1 MKSLRRL
8 PALLY
13 PYRFHVALAV
23 LLLILMT
30 VARLAVPVIIQQV
43 IDVGLVAGEIRTL
56 LNFGLLIV
64 TIGAARAVITFWQR
78 YLSEWISNHVS
89 YDLRNQLYDHI
100 QRQTFTYH
108 DQTQTGQL
116 ISRCIEDVRS
126 LRQFTGFGIIE
137 LIRTVLLFSGVLIL
151 MFLSDPRLAAISMIP
166 MVPLFLI
173 TSRFG
178 TRISRLFLAVDQVL
192 GELSSRLQENVLGVQ
207 VVRAFAREDFEIERF
222 NQSNRD
228 LYDARVNVISAWS
241 KIMPTTRL
249 LVGVST
255 VLILWF
261 GGQMVIEGSMTVGAL
276 VAFNGY
282 LLMLAQPAQQLAW
295 VVNLAGEG
303 AAGLERIYQI
313 LDQPSAIQTPADAAG
328 MPKLSG
334 QVSFEAV
341 SVRYEGEENYAL
353 QEIDLTVEPNQII
366 ALIGATG
373 SGKSTLVNLIPR
385 FYDVTSGKVSVD
397 GHDVR
402 NAELVSLRRQIGI
415 VPQTSLLF
423 SIPLWENIA
432 FGRADATREEV
443 INAAKAAQAHDFI
456 EELPE
461 GYETIVGE
469 RGVTLSG
476 GQRQRIA
483 IARALLLN
491 PRILILD
498 DSTSSVDTETERQI
512 QTALN
517 NLMVG
522 RTTFIIAQRLSSV
535 RKADRIIVLD
545 HGHIVE
551 QGRHADL
558 LKLGGLYRE
567 IYELQLKSQEDP
579 IQAHPQG

>member
-1 MKSLRRL
+1 MNSLQRL
-8 PALLY
+8 PALLR
-13 PYRFHVALAV
+13 PYKLQVALAV
-23 LLLILMT
+23 LFLLVMT
-30 VARLAVPVIIQQV
+30 ATRLVIPVIIRQV
-43 IDVGLVAGEIRTL
+43 IDVGLASGQVVIL
-56 LNFGLLIV
+56 LNYGILILG
-64 TIGAARAVITFWQR
+64 IGVVRAFVTFWQR
-78 YLSEWISNHVS
+78 YLSEWISNHIA

-137 LIRTVLLFSGVLIL
+137 LIRTVLLFTGVLVL
-151 MFLSDPRLAAISMIP
+151 MFLSQPLLAGIAMVP

-178 TRISRLFLAVDQVL
+178 TRISKLFLAVDQVM

-207 VVRAFAREDFEIERF
+207 VVRAFAREEFEIDRF
-222 NQSNRD
+222 DQSNRD

-249 LVGVST
+249 LVSIST

-261 GGQMVIEGSMTVGAL
+261 GGQMVISGSMTIGEV

-313 LDQPSAIQTPADAAG
+313 LDQPTDITSPPEATKLPALTG
-328 MPKLSG
+328 K
-334 QVSFEAV
+334 VSFEEV
-341 SVRYEGEENYAL
+341 SVRYAGEEKFAL
-353 QEIDLTVEPNQII
+353 EGIDLVVEPNQII

-385 FYDVTSGKVSVD
+385 FYDVTAGRVCVD

-402 NAELVSLRRQIGI
+402 EAKLISLRRQIGI

-432 FGRADATREEV
+432 FGRADASREEV
-443 INAAKAAQAHDFI
+443 VAAAKAAQAHEFI
-456 EELPE
+456 LELSE

-498 DSTSSVDTETERQI
+498 DSTSSVDTETEQLI
-512 QTALN
+512 QQALN

-535 RKADRIIVLD
+535 RKADRILVMD
-545 HGHIVE
+545 HGRIVE
-551 QGRHADL
+551 QGRHEDL
-558 LKLGGLYRE
+558 LKLGGMYSE
-567 IYELQLKSQEDP
+567 IYDLQLKSQEDL
-579 IQAHPQG
+579 IAEDS

>member
-1 MKSLRRL
+1 MNSLQRL
-8 PALLY
+8 PALLR
-13 PYRFHVALAV
+13 PYKLQVALAV
-23 LLLILMT
+23 LFLLVMT
-30 VARLAVPVIIQQV
+30 ATRLVIPVIIRQV
-43 IDVGLVAGEIRTL
+43 IDVGLASGQVVIL
-56 LNFGLLIV
+56 LNYGLLILG
-64 TIGAARAVITFWQR
+64 IGVVRAFVTFWQR
-78 YLSEWISNHVS
+78 YLSEWISNHIA

-137 LIRTVLLFSGVLIL
+137 LIRTVLLFTGVLVL
-151 MFLSDPRLAAISMIP
+151 MFLSQPLLAGIAMVP

-178 TRISRLFLAVDQVL
+178 TRISKLFLAVDQVM

-207 VVRAFAREDFEIERF
+207 VVRAFAREEFEIDRF
-222 NQSNRD
+222 DQSNRD

-249 LVGVST
+249 LVSIST

-261 GGQMVIEGSMTVGAL
+261 GGQMVISGSMTIGEV

-313 LDQPSAIQTPADAAG
+313 LDQPTDITSPPEATKLPALTG
-328 MPKLSG
+328 K
-334 QVSFEAV
+334 VSFEEV
-341 SVRYEGEENYAL
+341 SVRYAGEEKFAL
-353 QEIDLTVEPNQII
+353 EGIDLVVEPNQII

-385 FYDVTSGKVSVD
+385 FYDVTAGRVCVD

-402 NAELVSLRRQIGI
+402 EAKLISLRRQIGI

-432 FGRADATREEV
+432 FGRADASREEV
-443 INAAKAAQAHDFI
+443 VAAAKAAQAHEFI
-456 EELPE
+456 LELSE

-498 DSTSSVDTETERQI
+498 DSTSSVDTETEQLI
-512 QTALN
+512 QQALN

-535 RKADRIIVLD
+535 RKADRILVMD
-545 HGHIVE
+545 HGRIVE
-551 QGRHADL
+551 QGRHEDL
-558 LKLGGLYRE
+558 LKLGGMYSE
-567 IYELQLKSQEDP
+567 IYDLQLKSQEDL
-579 IQAHPQG
+579 IAEDS

>member
-8 PALLY
+8 PTLLY
-13 PYRFHVALAV
+13 PYRIHVVLAI
-23 LLLILMT
+23 LLLVLMT
-30 VARLAVPVIIQQV
+30 ITRLAVPVIIQQV
-43 IDVGLVAGEIRTL
+43 IDVGLASGDVRTL
-56 LNFGLLIV
+56 LNYGLLILALG
-64 TIGAARAVITFWQR
+64 IGRAFITFWQR

-151 MFLSDPRLAAISMIP
+151 MFLSDPILAAISMIP

-207 VVRAFAREDFEIERF
+207 VVRAFAREDFEIARF

-261 GGQMVIEGSMTVGAL
+261 GGQMVIAGRMTVGEL

-313 LDQPSAIQTPADAAG
+313 LDQPTAITTPANAVAV
-328 MPKLSG
+328 PKLSG
-334 QVSFEAV
+334 QVAFEGI

-353 QEIDLTVEPNQII
+353 REIDLTVEPNQII

-385 FYDVTSGKVSVD
+385 FYDVTSGEVSVD
-397 GHDVR
+397 GQDVR
-402 NAELVSLRRQIGI
+402 TAELVSLRRQIGI

-432 FGRADATREEV
+432 FGRAEATHEEV
-443 INAAKAAQAHDFI
+443 ITAAKAAQAHSFI

-483 IARALLLN
+483 IARALLMN

-517 NLMVG
+517 DLMVG
-522 RTTFIIAQRLSSV
+522 RTTFIIAQRLLIRAKSRSHHRPGPRSNCGARSS
-535 RKADRIIVLD
+535 
-545 HGHIVE
+545 
-551 QGRHADL
+551 
-558 LKLGGLYRE
+558 
-567 IYELQLKSQEDP
+567 
-579 IQAHPQG
+579 